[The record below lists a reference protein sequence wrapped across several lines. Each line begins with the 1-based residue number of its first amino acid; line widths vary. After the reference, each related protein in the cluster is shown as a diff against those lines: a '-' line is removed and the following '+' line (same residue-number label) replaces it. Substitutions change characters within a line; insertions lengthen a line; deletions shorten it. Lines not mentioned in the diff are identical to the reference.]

1 MSLFKYVIGVYWK
14 PYKIAKDK
22 ATHRTAVPGFEIVND
37 VYDVRWKS
45 EHYLFGKVR
54 FYHLFSYI

>member
-22 ATHRTAVPGFEIVND
+22 ATHRRAWIWIYERYVWSYHEKLNIFFC
-37 VYDVRWKS
+37 KS
-45 EHYLFGKVR
+45 EILSK
-54 FYHLFSYI
+54 